1 MGSPAQRDLDAAYKL
16 VTEVCGFAPGSL
28 AAFFGDLTGK
38 RQSCDPKL
46 QSDMFLTMAQ
56 IWLLAANQYPITLN
70 LVARWKAHQA
80 NEWYKAKAAGVFASR
95 GADATFDD
103 FAKGFPLPTA
113 ARNVDDAYALASRA
127 AQYMEN
133 AAIARGIANKLDRNF
148 FQEIAAGFKSLPEM
162 ARLVVGMI
170 ECIDAGKCNSIG
182 AAYHDLVAKR
192 WATSADKGLEAKAS
206 AIQSEAETQR
216 ALNAA
221 KMASAGAESSIT
233 TFIKSPLGMVMIGGV
248 ALIAALV
255 LSEALGD

>member
-16 VTEVCGFAPGSL
+16 VTEVCGMAPGSL
-28 AAFFGDLTGK
+28 LAFFGDLTGK
-38 RQSCDPKL
+38 RQSCEPKL
-46 QSDMFLTMAQ
+46 QSDMFLTMSQ

-70 LVARWKAHQA
+70 LIARWKAHQA

-103 FAKGFPLPTA
+103 FAKVFPVPTA

-133 AAIARGIANKLDRNF
+133 AAIAKGIANKMDRNF
-148 FQEIAAGFKSLPEM
+148 FQQIADNFKDLPEM
-162 ARLVVGMI
+162 VKLVGGLI
-170 ECIDAGKCNSIG
+170 ACFDAGKCDTIG
-182 AAYHDLVAKR
+182 GAFRDLVTKH
-192 WATSADKGLEAKAS
+192 WAMSVDKGLEAKAS
-206 AIQSEAETQR
+206 AIQSEAETQH
-216 ALNAA
+216 AFAAA

-248 ALIAALV
+248 ALVAALV